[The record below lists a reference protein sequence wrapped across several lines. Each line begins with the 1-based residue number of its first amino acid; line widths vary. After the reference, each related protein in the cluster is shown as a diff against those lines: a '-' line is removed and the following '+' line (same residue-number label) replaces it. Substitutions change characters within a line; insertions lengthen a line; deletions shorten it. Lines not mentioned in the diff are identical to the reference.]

1 MYVVKTQV
9 LASYL
14 MTKGFR
20 LIKLQKDREDENRN
34 VYLFKNSKELR
45 NAITEFTKQNKK

>member
-14 MTKGFR
+14 MNKKFR
-20 LIKLQKDREDENRN
+20 LIKLQKDRKDENRN
-34 VYLFKNSKELR
+34 VYLFKDSKELR
-45 NAITEFTKQNKK
+45 DAITEFTKQNKK